1 MQHIAE
7 RLSEQWEP
15 LMSYFNSL
23 PETHDDNGRK
33 LYKLD
38 KTAREK
44 LKKIK
49 CMLNNDKNRLK
60 KIKCMLNNDKNRLFF
75 KNYLLKFTTFNQYF
89 QTTKPVAYQLIPKMN
104 SLYKDVLT
112 CFVDPRIINRSKD
125 NLPDID
131 TLDSTNLLY
140 PDDIWYG
147 DVDVFGICGN

>member
-1 MQHIAE
+1 
-7 RLSEQWEP
+7 
-15 LMSYFNSL
+15 MSYFNSL

-44 LKKIK
+44 
-49 CMLNNDKNRLK
+49 LK

-147 DVDVFGICGN
+147 DVDVFGICRN